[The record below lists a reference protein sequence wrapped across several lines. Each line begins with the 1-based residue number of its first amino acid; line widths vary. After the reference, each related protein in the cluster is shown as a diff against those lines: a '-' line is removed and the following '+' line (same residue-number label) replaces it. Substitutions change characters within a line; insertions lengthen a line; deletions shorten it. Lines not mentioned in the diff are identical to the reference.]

1 MPAPF
6 QNKSPLECALL
17 LRKCRQ
23 NTSSDLNYEYF
34 VMLDARSLE
43 DDTVLMVNA
52 LRADEDVELD
62 EEELEDYA
70 GALGELMQG
79 LRILTVRAEMAIV
92 NGRMLFYAAE
102 GEIRDDMKA
111 ALEAEDGVFRE
122 SLIV

>member
-1 MPAPF
+1 
-6 QNKSPLECALL
+6 
-17 LRKCRQ
+17 
-23 NTSSDLNYEYF
+23 
-34 VMLDARSLE
+34 MLDARSLE